1 MKVCFVCSM
10 IFMARIENA
19 NSPRVLKANT
29 PKLSIQPSA
38 TNFKA
43 TENYTLKSNRNNN
56 DNKKVKTNGDR
67 PRRATYLRQHCGKF
81 CFLLYRVTNQS
92 TSLPLISPTEFLFTE
107 TMSLFRKESNETY
120 RLKCLHCKITTIFQ
134 KKNGICFPSSAHY
147 HPSIIQK
154 ALLTE
159 ENKAPTFVTLLAAKE
174 HVLEDYTPAREVKRM
189 KIFLV
194 SIEKDFRC
202 LSERCQN
209 I

>member
-1 MKVCFVCSM
+1 M
-10 IFMARIENA
+10 
-19 NSPRVLKANT
+19 LKANT
-29 PKLSIQPSA
+29 PELSIQPLA
-38 TNFKA
+38 ANLKT